1 MTQIPRSFRKA
12 TGDLMGERAV
22 KDRAHRT
29 LAGEN
34 VARRAGRPRVVDS
47 SVLLDSLI
55 VLDGLGG
62 DRGGDFGGIGYLGVR
77 GSGGN
82 GTGGFAGSE
91 CQSHKQCH
99 KGEYAKFL
107 HETLFL
113 VTSLSQ
119 AARQVRRGSKVK
131 YLNGNPKGKNPLT
144 GLPSIRCSL
153 SHFLRRAIACLSV
166 SLSIPNVLELVG
178 VIDAE

>member
-1 MTQIPRSFRKA
+1 MPNWHHKQSRRASLRGGFFEHKHQSNYDTNHALLFGRVEGYP
-12 TGDLMGERAV
+12 MGERAV

-47 SVLLDSLI
+47 SVLLDSLV

-77 GSGGN
+77 GSRSN

-91 CQSHKQCH
+91 CHRCH
-99 KGEYAKFL
+99 KLLRTDCLRSSITIAFIRFA
-107 HETLFL
+107 T
-113 VTSLSQ
+113 
-119 AARQVRRGSKVK
+119 KVQ
-131 YLNGNPKGKNPLT
+131 KNP
-144 GLPSIRCSL
+144 I
-153 SHFLRRAIACLSV
+153 FA
-166 SLSIPNVLELVG
+166 
-178 VIDAE
+178 